1 MAPKYLLLAI
11 NAGAAWAYYT
21 SPVPA
26 AFLSNTTGAIWA
38 YIDYSDP
45 AVAVIPGAF
54 NRSIFEAPLA
64 SEVSDDRQA
73 AANAFLNTT
82 DFIAYD
88 ERFFSIIGPEATV
101 THVQKLS
108 TVNVHEAPC
117 WNPAT
122 RQLLFTEWGHPSPE
136 NGTHRWQYLLDVD
149 ENELKN
155 ITTVPP
161 TINLHGCVYFEDS
174 YYGVTDGGPEETG
187 RLIKIDPST
196 LETTVLL
203 NNFYQQPFLGFNDLE
218 IDRDGNFWLT
228 DSDSAWGR
236 DLIPFSRPTLP
247 SVYFVNGT
255 NMRPRVSHIT
265 DGNSNG
271 IAISPDG
278 STLYLPDAGV
288 SEKKPVSFKNP
299 YNKRE
304 LAAFDISA
312 KGGVLSNRRLL
323 NNPISY
329 FYDGIKVSGEGY
341 IIAGAGDGVDFIDP
355 VDGITLGSIRLGGG
369 ENVAVNVALGKN
381 ELLIVGKGG
390 VWHVQN
396 IATKLIRDW

>member
-1 MAPKYLLLAI
+1 MALKSLLLAV
-11 NAGAAWAYYT
+11 NAGTAWAYYT

-26 AFLSNTTGAIWA
+26 AFTSNNTGSIWA
-38 YIDYSDP
+38 YVDYSDP
-45 AVAVIPGAF
+45 VVAVIPGAF
-54 NRSIFEAPLA
+54 NRSVFDAPLA

-88 ERFFSIIGPEATV
+88 ERFFSIIGPEAAI
-101 THVQKLS
+101 THVPKLS
-108 TVNVHEAPC
+108 TANIHEAPC
-117 WNPAT
+117 WNPNT

-149 ENELKN
+149 ENELRN

-161 TINLHGCVYFEDS
+161 TTNLHGCVYFKGS
-174 YYGVTDGGPEETG
+174 YFGVTYGGPEETG

-196 LETTVLL
+196 LETIVLL

-265 DGNSNG
+265 DGNANG

-288 SEKKPVSFKNP
+288 SEKKPVDRKNP
-299 YNKRE
+299 YNKRD
-304 LAAFDISA
+304 LSAFDVSTS
-312 KGGVLSNRRLL
+312 GGVLSNRRLL

-341 IIAGAGDGVDFIDP
+341 ILAGAGDSVDLIDA

-369 ENVAVNVALGKN
+369 KNVAVNVALGEN
-381 ELLIVGKGG
+381 ELFVVGKGG
-390 VWHVQN
+390 VWHVEN